1 MDALSPTQRRALKA
15 QAHALKPLV
24 YLGGKGL
31 TDSVAAEVERALA
44 AHELIKVRVPDMD
57 WDGRH
62 IVMSELCR
70 RCSAHAVQHIGK
82 ILVLY
87 REKPVPEKKDR
98 VPGKAAPARG
108 KPRYKAPKG
117 KAKGSGRP
125 GSRNAS
131 RRRVS
136 ARPLRRP
143 RTSRSEPG
151 QSES

>member
-31 TDSVAAEVERALA
+31 TDAVAAEVERALA

-57 WDGRH
+57 WDGRNVAM
-62 IVMSELCR
+62 IELCR
-70 RCSAHAVQHIGK
+70 RCSAYPVQHIGK

-87 REKPVPEKKDR
+87 REKPVVEKKER
-98 VPGKAAPARG
+98 VREKPAPAKG
-108 KPRYKAPKG
+108 KPKY
-117 KAKGSGRP
+117 KAKGSARP
-125 GSRNAS
+125 GSRNVS

-151 QSES
+151 QSEN